1 MEGLWWRDHDRG
13 VMMEGCRWMD
23 GNGGMWDGEKG
34 MKGWVWSDHGGEMGT
49 ECCGM
54 ERLG

>member
-23 GNGGMWDGEKG
+23 GDGGMWDGEKG
-34 MKGWVWSDHGGEMGT
+34 MKGWIWSDHGGEMGT

-54 ERLG
+54 ERL